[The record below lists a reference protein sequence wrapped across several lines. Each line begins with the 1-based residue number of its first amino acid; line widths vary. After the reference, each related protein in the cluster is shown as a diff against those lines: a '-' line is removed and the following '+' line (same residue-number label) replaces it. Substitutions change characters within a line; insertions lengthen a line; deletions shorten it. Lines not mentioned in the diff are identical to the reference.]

1 MITRGESGVVTA
13 FTAVA
18 ADQSIGDIAVTTGAP
33 CEGYRYAAVEV
44 ALGNAD
50 NQWTVTP
57 LFLNAARDAW
67 LYGEPI
73 TISGADG
80 QRQSLDLLV
89 QSAQKVAFLCNG
101 SSGTTPTITIKVRPY
116 SGG

>member
-1 MITRGESGVVTA
+1 MITKGQSGAVTA

-18 ADQSIGDIAVTTGAP
+18 ADQSIGDVAVTSGVN
-33 CEGYRYAAVEV
+33 CEGFRYAAVEV

-57 LFLNAARDAW
+57 LFLNGAADAW
-67 LYGEPI
+67 LYGEPV
-73 TISGADG
+73 TVSGADG
-80 QRQSLDLLV
+80 VRQSLDLLV
-89 QSAQKVAFLCNG
+89 QSTPGLAFLCNG